1 MNTATIFAEVFKG
14 RTTGSRAIYTIVNLT
29 LDAVKLVLNGEL
41 VKIGTDG
48 AIEDLENGFLRVK
61 RNSGYYGGNDGYI
74 PTAKGYRAILKVLE
88 G

>member
-14 RTTGSRAIYTIVNLT
+14 RTTGRRAIYTIVNLT
-29 LDAVKLVLNGEL
+29 LDVVKLVLNGEL

>member
-1 MNTATIFAEVFKG
+1 MNTATIFVEVFKG
-14 RTTGSRAIYTIVNLT
+14 RTTGRKAIYKVVNLT